1 MSASALGERL
11 AGLRSCFVEQRRE
24 PWEWIAGL
32 ETRNKYLVAD
42 PSGAPLAFAAE
53 QHKGVPAFLA
63 RQLLGHWRRFEI
75 HVFDPGRRL
84 ALRVVHPFRFFLQR
98 LEVFDEM
105 GRQIGAVQQRFAVFT
120 KSFDVQDPTGRALLQ
135 VRSPFLRFWTF
146 VFRRRGAEVAR
157 VEKRWSGLLAE
168 AFTDRDN
175 FRVTLEPAA
184 TEAERLLVLAASL
197 FVDLR
202 YFERKAG

>member
-11 AGLRSCFVEQRRE
+11 AGLRTCLVEQRRE

-42 PSGAPLAFAAE
+42 EGGAPLAFAAE
-53 QHKGVPAFLA
+53 QHRGVSGFLA
-63 RQLLGHWRRFEI
+63 RQLLGHWRSFEI

-84 ALRVVHPFRFFLQR
+84 ALRVVHPFRFLLQR
-98 LEVFDEM
+98 LEVLDEA
-105 GRQIGAVQQRFAVFT
+105 GRRIGAVQQRFAVFT
-120 KSFDVQDPTGRALLQ
+120 KSFDVQDPSGRTLLE
-135 VRSPFLRFWTF
+135 VRSPFFRLWTF
-146 VFRRRGAEVAR
+146 AFQRRGVEVAR
-157 VEKRWSGLLAE
+157 VEKRWTGLVAE
-168 AFTDRDN
+168 AFTDRDS
-175 FRVTLEPAA
+175 FRVTLGPAA
-184 TEAERLLVLAASL
+184 TTSERLLVLAASL